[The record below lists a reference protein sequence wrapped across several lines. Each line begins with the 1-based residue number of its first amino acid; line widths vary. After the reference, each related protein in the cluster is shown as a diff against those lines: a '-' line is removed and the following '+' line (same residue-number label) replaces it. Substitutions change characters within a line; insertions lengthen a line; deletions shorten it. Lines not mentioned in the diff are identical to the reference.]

1 MVTVN
6 PVLLSLYRITGTF
19 IHGLLVLAAPLLKL
33 AAPNWVIAS
42 RLGLTSFKRQSVS
55 EVIIWIHAASVG
67 EIQAARALV
76 HELRKQNS
84 DFRFY
89 VTTMTRQGKGV
100 AEARLSSDVV
110 CRIAP
115 LDTPHA
121 VAQRLRDVHPD
132 VYICLETELWPMI
145 LSQLRQAGIPMLL
158 LNGRLSERSWKRY
171 RLIGKTMRYLLAGFA
186 GIAVIGEQDAVRYR
200 SLGAVSDRV
209 EVCGNI
215 KYDLPVK
222 NPVTLRQNYRRMLH
236 LGQETVFICG
246 STRSGEEKLLLAVYD
261 RLKSALQGR
270 MLWIVAPRHLERL
283 AELRLLFKRSGLG
296 FDLFSQCKKH
306 GRKHDI
312 LLVDLMGEL
321 AELYAVGDYIFC
333 GGSLVDQGGHN
344 IMEPVRLNK
353 PVYFGPFM
361 KDFSD
366 AVELV
371 LSAGAGFQVQDGDEL
386 ADRLIQHLNCPE
398 LYLQACK
405 YAEQLAVQ
413 QQGVAACQADMV
425 MELLAS

>member
-1 MVTVN
+1 MMTVS

-33 AAPNWVIAS
+33 AVPGWEIAS
-42 RLGLTSFKRQSVS
+42 RLGQTSFKRESVS
-55 EVIIWIHAASVG
+55 EVILWIHAASVG

-84 DFRFY
+84 GFCFY
-89 VTTMTRQGKGV
+89 ITTMTRQGRGV

-115 LDTPHA
+115 LDTPQA
-121 VAQRLRDVHPD
+121 VAQRLRDVQPD

-171 RLIGKTMRYLLAGFA
+171 RLIGKTMRHLLAGFA
-186 GIAVIGEQDAVRYR
+186 GIAVICGQDAVRYR
-200 SLGAVSDRV
+200 SLGAVTDRV
-209 EVCGNI
+209 KVCGNI

-222 NPVTLRQNYRRMLH
+222 NSVTLRQDYRKMLH
-236 LGQETVFICG
+236 LEQETVFICG
-246 STRSGEEKLLLAVYD
+246 STRSGEEKILLSVYE

-270 MLWIVAPRHLERL
+270 ILWIIAPRHLERL
-283 AELRLLFKRSGLG
+283 AELRLLFKRSGLS
-296 FDLFSQCKKH
+296 FDLFSQCKEH

-312 LLVDLMGEL
+312 ILVDVMGEL
-321 AELYAVGDYIFC
+321 AELYAAGDYIFC

-344 IMEPVRLNK
+344 IMEPVVLGK

-386 ADRLIQHLNCPE
+386 ADRLLLHLNCPE
-398 LYLQACK
+398 LFLQACK

-413 QQGVAACQADMV
+413 QQGAAACQADMV